1 MTGFGFAGG
10 AQLRES
16 PVFLLVGFEGVSVVC
31 CPNGAC
37 RAGRAGEKISP
48 CAVQRRA
55 LGSGLCLVEGERQ
68 RCGKGKKQQL
78 WWSLLFK
85 GDACCFPQCLS
96 ASWGVSVVSVATA
109 RFSLLKAELFS
120 LLFAGSGNSSL
131 SSVVTVDPVFLAS
144 DVSVPV

>member
-1 MTGFGFAGG
+1 MG
-10 AQLRES
+10 
-16 PVFLLVGFEGVSVVC
+16 LLVELSSEKALFSSLLDLKECGWSAAPMVYWSLQ
-31 CPNGAC
+31 
-37 RAGRAGEKISP
+37 AGRAGEKISP

-131 SSVVTVDPVFLAS
+131 SSVVTVDPAHSSSLLR
-144 DVSVPV
+144 